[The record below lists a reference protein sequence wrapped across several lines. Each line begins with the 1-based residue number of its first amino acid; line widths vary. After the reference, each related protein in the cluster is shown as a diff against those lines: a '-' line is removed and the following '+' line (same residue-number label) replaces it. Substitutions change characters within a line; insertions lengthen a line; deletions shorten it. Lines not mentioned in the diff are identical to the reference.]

1 MLAALTALLA
11 ACGPHL
17 ADDEERYLAQ
27 GYTRLSAHAY
37 VRETDG
43 GHSFAFAS
51 EGELGEAAVL
61 THLREKVEQARS
73 ELRQARAGGT
83 DAADS
88 ERLERR
94 VRLAEATFEQVL
106 GGLGREPGRR

>member
-1 MLAALTALLA
+1 MKAWRRRVLAA
-11 ACGPHL
+11 
-17 ADDEERYLAQ
+17 LAQ

-43 GHSFAFAS
+43 GHGFSFAS

-61 THLREKVEQARS
+61 TYLREKVEQAS
-73 ELRQARAGGT
+73 EKLRRAQAGGT
-83 DAADS
+83 DPAEI

-94 VRLAEATFEQVL
+94 VKAAERRFDQVL
-106 GGLGREPGRR
+106 NAFGGRPGWR